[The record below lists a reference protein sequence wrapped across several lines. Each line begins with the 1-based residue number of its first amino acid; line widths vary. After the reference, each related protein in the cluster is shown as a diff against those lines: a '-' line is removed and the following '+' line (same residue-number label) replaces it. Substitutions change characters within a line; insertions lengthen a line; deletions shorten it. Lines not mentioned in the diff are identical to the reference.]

1 MSYVNINDFDSNGFY
16 LLGKAGYGGDSSDVS
31 NQLQTGVTDIFSTMG
46 AFAALKSDGSVVTWG
61 GIEGI
66 VSQNPWY
73 IDLSYNIA
81 YIDGKYIG
89 IGKYNPPAYSPTNT
103 TILDISANVSIQ
115 GKLVADDISSSYI
128 RSISTQW
135 TNRPAGVITYTGG
148 YIGIGKTNP
157 TSQLD
162 ITGNSRISGSLAVDD
177 TTLYV
182 NGTDNVVGIGTSSPQ
197 TTLDVSG
204 QIKCSGNFSVDT
216 NTLFVDTDLRR
227 VGIGDSTP
235 QYVLDVSGSAQF
247 RNLNNAY
254 TSTRVASVSRIT
266 QSQLGLHEVVQL
278 ANTGTAIQFMPGS
291 ISVPSIHTNTVNL
304 YTFDTHVFFNT
315 IKFTIDVNP
324 GTFANGSNDIS
335 NSLYIVD
342 KNGVILHQTIWTK
355 TSVPSSPIF
364 IPSTTLDLLTYDR
377 FPIHLRY
384 QYRVVYQNTSPDAYL
399 INQMDV
405 DTTYTTNA
413 LFVQGNTAIVNGTL
427 TVGKT
432 TSTLV
437 NPPTVDI
444 SGTLALSQNLLI
456 NNTDLY
462 VNTTTRNVGIG
473 CNPGSS
479 TILDISTN
487 KTGPAM
493 RILNQGL
500 TSSQTL
506 ALGIGKTGTTT
517 NQYRIL
523 YEHIGDNSSSNRLLI
538 GTVDISNILSIGANR
553 NIGIGLQDR
562 VPFSRL
568 SLGNLSNARSIALH
582 EDIMGDRFFG
592 MGAVYSSTGDVSNA
606 LHLHARNSGSTGTN
620 YGQLILTSDGNI
632 GIGTRTHAI
641 QRRLVIG
648 NTSAT
653 NGPYL
658 EFNNH
663 VITTGLDPTIYKN
676 YAIGTSLANDIGT
689 PQQLQFVYTGT
700 PASSTNNVLMAINSQ
715 GYMGLG
721 INPTT
726 NLLDVSG
733 VAPIRLSTTTGLTVR
748 NHTSNTGVFVVDTTN
763 GHIGINNNTPSRTLD
778 VNGTAHVSGLVNIS
792 GDLII
797 DDTTFRVNTTTK
809 RIGIGK
815 SSPQTAIDM
824 NGSITAT
831 LMDSCSNIFS
841 PTYTNGL
848 TIQNTSPYGGSV
860 IRLNND
866 ISSQGMFIGFGGSI
880 NSRSIYNGAVLNSA
894 GTLHSTGGWNIGT
907 AGQSAI
913 RLYTNSTER
922 LRIDSCGNVGIG
934 VDSQSVIS
942 KGKMVIEGFQYY
954 PSGSQIRSTSYNLGG
969 STASVDLASGSV
981 PLSLYC
987 SNNIACNTLVVFS
1000 DERIKKDVEP
1010 ITDLSGLDAI
1020 EQLRPVHFNYI
1031 DVTRRN
1037 AEHKHAGFIAQEVRR
1052 VIPSAVSYIQD
1063 TIPDMY
1069 GFVEID
1075 GNTMKLIQTDSDF
1088 TRIHSFIESGITPG
1102 TSILLYGTADEKH
1115 EERIEIR
1122 VIRIDSDDT
1131 LIYTPLQSTVTGY
1144 PENGI
1149 YFAYGRMVTDYHVV
1163 DNGVILAHCV
1173 SAVKTLVQT
1182 QRKQEDELSAMRNEI
1197 AELRQM
1203 ILAMKN

>member
-46 AFAALKSDGSVVTWG
+46 AFAALKADGSVVTWG

-89 IGKYNPPAYSPTNT
+89 IGKYNPPPYAPSNT

-135 TNRPAGVITYTGG
+135 TNRPSGVITYTGG

-157 TSQLD
+157 VSQLD
-162 ITGNSRISGSLAVDD
+162 VTGNTRVSGSLVVDD

-182 NGTDNVVGIGTSSPQ
+182 NGTNNVVGIGTSTPQ
-197 TTLDVSG
+197 VTLDVSG
-204 QIKCSGNFSVDT
+204 QIRCSGNFSVDSE
-216 NTLFVDTDLRR
+216 TLYVDTDLRR

-254 TSTRVASVSRIT
+254 TNTRVGSISRIT
-266 QSQLGLHEVVQL
+266 QGQLGDENVVQL
-278 ANTGTAIQFMPGS
+278 TNTGTAISFVQGEIP
-291 ISVPSIHTNTVNL
+291 IPSSYSNTIHL

-315 IKFTIDVNP
+315 FKFTVDINSSA
-324 GTFANGSNDIS
+324 FSSSNDIS
-335 NSLYIVD
+335 NSLYLVD
-342 KNGVILHQTIWTK
+342 KNGVILYQLSWTDA
-355 TSVPSSPIF
+355 SSPSSPVF
-364 IPSTTLDLLTYDR
+364 IPTATLNTFTYDK

-384 QYRVVYQNTSPDAYL
+384 QYYIAYQSTGGSYL

-413 LFVQGNTAIVNGTL
+413 LFIQGNTGIVNGTL
-427 TVGKT
+427 SVGKT
-432 TSTLV
+432 TSTLI

-444 SGTLALSQNLLI
+444 SGTLALSQNLLV
-456 NNTDLY
+456 NDTDLY
-462 VNTTTRNVGIG
+462 VNTATRNVGIG
-473 CNPGSS
+473 CNPSS
-479 TILDISTN
+479 TTILDISTN
-487 KTGPAM
+487 KTGTAVRM
-493 RILNQGL
+493 LNQGL
-500 TSSQTL
+500 SSSQTL
-506 ALGIGKTGTTT
+506 ALGIGKTATTT

-523 YEHIGDNSSSNRLLI
+523 YEHNGDNSSSNRLLI

-562 VPFSRL
+562 IPYSRL
-568 SLGNLSNARSIALH
+568 SLGNLSNARSFALH

-592 MGAVYSSTGDVSNA
+592 MGAVYSSSGDISNA
-606 LHLHARNSGSTGTN
+606 LHFHSRNSGSSGVN
-620 YGQLILTSDGNI
+620 YGQLILTSDGNV
-632 GIGTRTHAI
+632 GIGTRTSSI
-641 QRRLVIG
+641 KRRLVLG
-648 NTSAT
+648 NTSVT
-653 NGPYL
+653 TGSYI

-663 VITTGLDPTIYKN
+663 VLTTGLDPSIYKN
-676 YAIGTSLANDIGT
+676 YAIGVSLANDIGT

-700 PASSTNNVLMAINSQ
+700 PASSANNVLMALNSQ
-715 GYMGLG
+715 GYLGLG
-721 INPTT
+721 IDPTT

-733 VAPIRLSTTTGLTVR
+733 TAPIRLSTTSGLTLR
-748 NHTSNTGVFVVDTTN
+748 NHTSPDDLFVVDTSN
-763 GHIGINNNTPSRTLD
+763 GLIGINKNTPVRTLD

-792 GDLII
+792 GDLIV

-815 SSPQTAIDM
+815 TTPQTAIDM
-824 NGSITAT
+824 SGSITVT
-831 LMDSCSNIFS
+831 VMDSCSNIFS

-848 TIQNTSPYGGSV
+848 TLQNTSPYGGAV

-866 ISSQGMFIGFGGSI
+866 ISSQGMYIGFGGSI
-880 NSRSIYNGAVLNSA
+880 NTRSVYNGATLNSA

-907 AGQSAI
+907 SGQSAI
-913 RLYTNSTER
+913 RFYTNNSER
-922 LRIDSCGNVGIG
+922 IRIDSSGNVGIG
-934 VDSQSVIS
+934 VDSQTVIS

-954 PSGSQIRSTSYNLGG
+954 PNASQIRSTSYNLGG
-969 STASVDLASGSV
+969 STASIDMASGTV

-1020 EQLRPVHFNYI
+1020 ERLRPVHFNYI

-1037 AEHKHAGFIAQEVRR
+1037 AEHKHAGFIAQEVRQ
-1052 VIPSAVSYIQD
+1052 VIPSAVSYTHD

-1069 GFVEID
+1069 GFVEIK
-1075 GNTMKLIQTDSDF
+1075 GNTLKLIHTDSDF
-1088 TRIHSFIESGITPG
+1088 TRIHSFIESGIAPG
-1102 TSILLYGTADEKH
+1102 TSILLYGTTDGTH

-1122 VIRIDSDDT
+1122 VIRVDSDESIT
-1131 LIYTPLQSTVTGY
+1131 YTPSLSTASEY
-1144 PENGI
+1144 PEDGI

-1182 QRKQEDELSAMRNEI
+1182 QRKQQDELTTMRNEI

-1203 ILAMKN
+1203 ILSIK